1 MIKRLTA
8 LLLVVAIVVSM
19 IVMATPVAAAS
30 IADYPAVNV
39 LIRSETPHTYLDVR
53 SGDSTW
59 PLSARRWSYVTA
71 DAAIE
76 GPAYCANHVRP

>member
-8 LLLVVAIVVSM
+8 LILAVAIVVSM
-19 IVMATPVAAAS
+19 FVMALPVSAAS

-39 LIRSETPHTYLDVR
+39 LIRSETPHNYLDVR

-59 PLSARRWSYVTA
+59 PLSARIWSYVTA
-71 DAAIE
+71 DAVLE
-76 GPAYCANHVRP
+76 GPAFCVNHVRP